1 VAKVLSTSHNPRMQN
16 AMDGRKNDKDIRN
29 VCSDNDKAGNSN
41 SEGEVGIG
49 EDNECKKEDRN
60 L

>member
-1 VAKVLSTSHNPRMQN
+1 MQN